1 MAFVWKSEFQ
11 VSGNNGGSGGAPKVA
26 VNHLGQAIVAW
37 QDGSSVKGHAIDAFG
52 NPTGADFTIA
62 GLNTTATLDIDI
74 APLANGDFVVVHEFQ
89 FSATDMDVRY
99 ARITATGTPVSS
111 GAVAN
116 EGTVSGVT
124 VQEYDPQVTQA
135 SISDSDNDF
144 AVVYARSAAGPA
156 NDIIMRQITGAGSI
170 KSTTTVAT
178 GGATALVQPDV
189 AFTNNGSSAA
199 VIWRNTGSNI
209 AQVSE
214 LRTFDLGAA
223 WSADPGVPLFSSQ
236 AGVLQ
241 APSIARVKLDPVRSN
256 LSYATLGGFVAG
268 NALDAVYTTDEDV
281 RANYPATSFSGFT
294 PTALRTVGLADN
306 RGILIATDGTTA
318 RFSAFSATGSDTFFN
333 QVTGISSLFDA
344 ASYVDERIILVE
356 RGTNPS
362 GGTSINAVIIDPRQN
377 GIVHDG
383 SFTFGAPVLVGSEGR
398 DIWARVTGGSTNF
411 GLGGDD
417 FVLGGASFS
426 YTAQGGAG
434 RDVLEG
440 SPAADTL
447 SGGLDADLING
458 NGGADAIDGGR
469 GNDFLTGDAGLD
481 VFHFTNGY
489 GADTVTDFTPGTDK
503 LDLTG
508 MGLTSASQALAFA
521 SQVGSDTVFN
531 FGAGDTIT
539 LQNVSKAALTSAEI
553 VTRGFPGATLAL
565 GEFGASNAAGGW
577 GSNNVFPRE
586 LADINGD
593 GMADIV
599 GFGNAGVTVALATGG
614 GNFGPSSL
622 RSSEFGASNS
632 AGGWSSNDLFPRI
645 LADVNGDRM
654 ADIVGF
660 GNAGVTIALA
670 TGGGN
675 FGASSLRSTEF
686 GASNSAGGWNSNNIF
701 HREMGDVNGDGMADI
716 VGFGIAGVSVAR
728 AVGGGNFGPAQ
739 LLSAEFGTSNASGG
753 WTSQDL
759 FPRKV
764 ADVDGDGGHRADIV
778 GFGGNGVFVA
788 QSFVDL
794 FLV

>member
-1 MAFVWKSEFQ
+1 VAAE
-11 VSGNNGGSGGAPKVA
+11 GG
-26 VNHLGQAIVAW
+26 
-37 QDGSSVKGHAIDAFG
+37 
-52 NPTGADFTIA
+52 
-62 GLNTTATLDIDI
+62 
-74 APLANGDFVVVHEFQ
+74 
-89 FSATDMDVRY
+89 
-99 ARITATGTPVSS
+99 
-111 GAVAN
+111 
-116 EGTVSGVT
+116 
-124 VQEYDPQVTQA
+124 VQEFDPQVAQA
-135 SISDSDNDF
+135 SISDNENDF

-156 NDIIMRQITGAGSI
+156 NDIIMRQMTGAGSI

-189 AFTNNGSSAA
+189 AFTNNGSGAA

-241 APSIARVKLDPVRSN
+241 APSIARVKLDPVESN
-256 LSYATLGGFVAG
+256 LSYATLGGFLAG

-398 DIWARVTGGSTNF
+398 DIWTRVTGGSTNF

-417 FVLGGASFS
+417 FILGGASFS
-426 YTAQGGAG
+426 YTAHGGAG

-440 SPAADTL
+440 SSFADKL

-458 NGGADAIDGGR
+458 NGGADAVDGGR

-521 SQVGSDTVFN
+521 SQSDQTPC
-531 FGAGDTIT
+531 
-539 LQNVSKAALTSAEI
+539 STS
-553 VTRGFPGATLAL
+553 
-565 GEFGASNAAGGW
+565 
-577 GSNNVFPRE
+577 
-586 LADINGD
+586 
-593 GMADIV
+593 
-599 GFGNAGVTVALATGG
+599 ALATRSHFKTCEGG
-614 GNFGPSSL
+614 
-622 RSSEFGASNS
+622 
-632 AGGWSSNDLFPRI
+632 
-645 LADVNGDRM
+645 ADER
-654 ADIVGF
+654 
-660 GNAGVTIALA
+660 
-670 TGGGN
+670 
-675 FGASSLRSTEF
+675 
-686 GASNSAGGWNSNNIF
+686 
-701 HREMGDVNGDGMADI
+701 
-716 VGFGIAGVSVAR
+716 
-728 AVGGGNFGPAQ
+728 
-739 LLSAEFGTSNASGG
+739 
-753 WTSQDL
+753 
-759 FPRKV
+759 
-764 ADVDGDGGHRADIV
+764 
-778 GFGGNGVFVA
+778 
-788 QSFVDL
+788 
-794 FLV
+794 